1 MKLMRNRGFL
11 AAVAI
16 TLILALYFVLIANQ
30 AFLFLGSDELA
41 AKGIGAALLFLPLLG
56 AWYLVHEFRLGTSV
70 QQMADTLD
78 REGRLPIHDGETK
91 PSGKLTRE
99 SAEAVFEVAS
109 RQVEDAP
116 EDWSA
121 WFHLAYAYEAAG
133 ERSQA
138 RKTLRHAADLYRAE
152 RKASRTDA

>member
-1 MKLMRNRGFL
+1 MRNRAFL
-11 AAVAI
+11 GAVAI
-16 TLILALYFVLIANQ
+16 AAILIIYFGLVANR
-30 AFLFLGSDELA
+30 AFLFLGSDELV
-41 AKGIGAALLFLPLLG
+41 AKGIGAAMLILPIIG
-56 AWYLVHEFRLGTSV
+56 VWFLVHEFRLGTSV
-70 QQMADTLD
+70 QQMADQLD

-91 PSGKLTRE
+91 PSGRLTRE

-116 EDWSA
+116 DSWVS

-138 RKTLRHAADLYRAE
+138 RKALRHAADLYRADSKSAN
-152 RKASRTDA
+152 RSD

>member
-1 MKLMRNRGFL
+1 MRNKGFL
-11 AAVAI
+11 AAVSI
-16 TLILALYFVLIANQ
+16 TVILSLYFVLVANQ
-30 AFLFLGSDELA
+30 AFLFLQADALA
-41 AKGIGAALLFLPLLG
+41 AKGIGTAMLVLPAIG
-56 AWYLVHEFRLGTSV
+56 VWYLIHEFRLGSTV

-99 SAEAVFEVAS
+99 SAEAVFEVAERLIES
-109 RQVEDAP
+109 SPR
-116 EDWSA
+116 DWSA

-138 RKTLRHAADLYRAE
+138 RKTLRYASDLYRAE
-152 RKASRTDA
+152 RKAERFAA